1 MCIALSL
8 NLESLPLA
16 TLIPLV
22 LLRTFVQT
30 GLFII
35 GHDAM
40 HGTLVAKSSKLNRG
54 IGTAVLILYAG
65 LNYRRCKSNHDLH
78 HLEAETDNDPDYK
91 SHPNHSALRWFW
103 DFMSRYMNARPLTI
117 LISSWLILITL
128 ITSSDQQ
135 AVLYVAVFC
144 LSLIHISE
152 PTRPY

>member
-1 MCIALSL
+1 LAKAESVQQHELGLMFAATITSIWVITLVYCLSL

-78 HLEAETDNDPDYK
+78 HLEAETENDPDYK

-117 LISSWLILITL
+117 
-128 ITSSDQQ
+128 
-135 AVLYVAVFC
+135 
-144 LSLIHISE
+144 
-152 PTRPY
+152 